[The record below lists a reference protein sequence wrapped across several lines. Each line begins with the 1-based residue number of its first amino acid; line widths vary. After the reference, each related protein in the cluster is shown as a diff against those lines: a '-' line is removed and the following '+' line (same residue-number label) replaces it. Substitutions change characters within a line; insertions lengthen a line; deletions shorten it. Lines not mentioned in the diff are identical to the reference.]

1 LNSDS
6 KVEALI
12 SRETLYTGKTLN
24 LYKDIVKLPNGRE
37 AFREI
42 VDHRGSVVIV
52 AVEGTDV
59 YFVRQYRHATGETL
73 LELAAGTIDRGEN
86 PATCAARET
95 AEELGFAP
103 GKLTPL
109 CRGYVSPGYTSEL
122 QSFFLAEDLSPTVA
136 ECDDDEF
143 LDVVKMPFRDALEAL
158 DRGEF
163 RDSKTVL
170 GLLMAARQLGVK

>member
-1 LNSDS
+1 MKSDS
-6 KVEALI
+6 KVETLI
-12 SRETLYTGKTLN
+12 RRETPYAGKTLT
-24 LYKDIVKLPNGRE
+24 LHKDIVRLPNGKD

-52 AVEGTDV
+52 AATGTDV

-73 LELAAGTIDRGEN
+73 LELAAGTIDTGED
-86 PATCAARET
+86 PATCAVRET
-95 AEELGFAP
+95 AEELGLAA
-103 GKLTPL
+103 GKLTQL
-109 CRGYVSPGYTSEL
+109 CQGFVSPGYTSEL
-122 QSFFLAEDLSPTVA
+122 QSFFLAEDLSPATA

-143 LDVVKMPFRDALEAL
+143 LDVVTMTWEAALAAL

-170 GLLMAARQLGVK
+170 GLLMAARRLGAR